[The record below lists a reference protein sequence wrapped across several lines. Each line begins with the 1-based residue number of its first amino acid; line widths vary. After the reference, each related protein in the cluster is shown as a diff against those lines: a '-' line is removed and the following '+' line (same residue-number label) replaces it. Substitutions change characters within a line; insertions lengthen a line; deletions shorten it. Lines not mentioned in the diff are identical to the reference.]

1 MNFDAVTIER
11 MVREV
16 LDQVQRPDHVRPHS
30 ASGTNT
36 LLKVPAPA
44 TNATPLAVAPVP
56 ATQVAAVV
64 IRERIVTADVLK
76 EQATPGS
83 RVVISKQAI
92 LTPAAQDYV
101 RTFRLALERNDTSPA
116 GSSVATV
123 HWKILL
129 SSVAEHTARAIDVVC
144 QQRSNVQRELS
155 GSGAEAASAA
165 VSAISRAE
173 VAGVIVVT
181 AAPQL
186 VACRANRN
194 IAVRAAIVTD
204 LASWQQVQPQLRP
217 NVVCIS
223 PQGRSFMELQNV
235 ISRVLTSP
243 APEIPADW
251 I

>member
-30 ASGTNT
+30 ASSTST
-36 LLKVPAPA
+36 LLKVPGPA
-44 TNATPLAVAPVP
+44 TNAPPLAAAPVP
-56 ATQVAAVV
+56 APVAAVV

-76 EQATPGS
+76 DQAKPGS
-83 RVVISKQAI
+83 KVVIAKQAI

-101 RTFRLALERNDTSPA
+101 RTFRLALERRDTSPA

-144 QQRSNVQRELS
+144 QQRSNLQRELS

-186 VACRANRN
+186 VACLANRN

>member
-16 LDQVQRPDHVRPHS
+16 LDQVQHPDNFRTPAASSTGKLLTVPS
-30 ASGTNT
+30 ATTNVT
-36 LLKVPAPA
+36 PTPAVPV
-44 TNATPLAVAPVP
+44 NVP
-56 ATQVAAVV
+56 VAAVV

-76 EQATPGS
+76 EQAKPGS
-83 RVVISKQAI
+83 KVVIAKQAI

-101 RTFRLALERNDTSPA
+101 RAFRVALERSDTSPA
-116 GSSVATV
+116 GNSVATV
-123 HWKILL
+123 QWKILL

-155 GSGAEAASAA
+155 GTALEAASAA
-165 VSAISRAE
+165 VSAITRAE

-194 IAVRAAIVTD
+194 IAIRAAIVTD

-235 ISRVLTSP
+235 VSRVLTSP

-251 I
+251 M

>member
-16 LDQVQRPDHVRPHS
+16 LDQVQRPDHVRPQS
-30 ASGTNT
+30 ASSTST
-36 LLKVPAPA
+36 LLKVPRPA
-44 TNATPLAVAPVP
+44 TNAPPLAVAPVP
-56 ATQVAAVV
+56 APTAAVV

-76 EQATPGS
+76 EQAKPGS
-83 RVVISKQAI
+83 KVVIAKQAI

-101 RTFRLALERNDTSPA
+101 RTFRVALERSDTSPA
-116 GSSVATV
+116 GNSVATV
-123 HWKILL
+123 QWKILL

-144 QQRSNVQRELS
+144 QQRSNVQREVS
-155 GSGAEAASAA
+155 GTALEAASAA
-165 VSAISRAE
+165 VSAITRAE

-194 IAVRAAIVTD
+194 IAIRAAIVTD

-251 I
+251 M